1 MGRGA
6 PRGRR
11 AHRLSPSAAD
21 RSPPIATLPVRMS
34 DQTPDIADTPPVPPE
49 VEQAA
54 MLGNVKDAVTLYVKH
69 TGVDDDLALAVV
81 EQLAE

>member
-1 MGRGA
+1 
-6 PRGRR
+6 
-11 AHRLSPSAAD
+11 
-21 RSPPIATLPVRMS
+21 MS
-34 DQTPDIADTPPVPPE
+34 DQSPDIADAPPVPPE

-69 TGVDDDLALAVV
+69 TGVDADVARTVV